1 MNEPTDN
8 SEIMSAELDAL
19 KARADVLGVKYHPA
33 IGAEKLANKIA
44 ETLNAKE
51 AEKEAEIAKNTVVAQ
66 PKVVANKDLTEGQKR
81 KKIKEE
87 ATKLLRVRVACMN
100 PNKREWQGETFSV
113 GNSLIGQIKKYVPYD
128 TEWHVPQ
135 IIVNAIKERT
145 CQVFTTTTG
154 PRGQKTRAGKL
165 VAEFAIESLPPLTGK
180 ELHDLAQRQ
189 AMANGSTEY

>member
-8 SEIMSAELDAL
+8 SELAAAELDAL
-19 KARADVLGVKYHPA
+19 KGRADVLGIKYHPA
-33 IGAEKLANKIA
+33 IGLDKLSAKVTA
-44 ETLNAKE
+44 ALQAKE
-51 AEKEAEIAKNTVVAQ
+51 SEVKEDIVATE
-66 PKVVANKDLTEGQKR
+66 PKVVANKELTKNQKR
-81 KKIKEE
+81 KKLKEE
-87 ATKLLRVRVACMN
+87 ATKLHRVRIVCMN

-113 GNSLIGQIKKYVPYD
+113 GNSLLGQIKKYVPYN

-135 IIVNAIKERT
+135 IILNAIKERT

-154 PRGQKTRAGKL
+154 PRGQKTRTGEL
-165 VAEFAIESLPPLTGK
+165 TTEFSIDHLPPLTGK